1 MAEKTGKPGKG
12 DNGEFKVTFAKMKM
26 EHLPQ
31 VLEIEER
38 SFPSPWS
45 YRAFACE
52 ILENPIASYIVALA
66 GEKVVGYAGMWVILD
81 EAHIT
86 NVAVHPNWRKRGL
99 GRALM
104 QEIMR
109 RAARRGAARI
119 TLEVR
124 PSNAAARRLYAALG
138 FTEAGLRKNYY
149 IDNNEDAIIMWK
161 EVWLKHGKGVSL

>member
-1 MAEKTGKPGKG
+1 MAEKAGKPGKRN
-12 DNGEFKVTFAKMKM
+12 NGEIKVVFTEMKM
-26 EHLPQ
+26 EHLGQ

-45 YRAFACE
+45 YQAFACE
-52 ILENPIASYIVALA
+52 ILQNPLAFYVVAVA
-66 GEKVVGYAGMWVILD
+66 GEKVVGYAGMWVVLD

-86 NVAVHPNWRKRGL
+86 NVAVHPGWRKMGL

-104 QEIMR
+104 QELIR
-109 RAARRGAARI
+109 RAARRGVARI

-138 FTEAGLRKNYY
+138 FEEAGLRKNYY

-161 EVWLKHGKGVSL
+161 EVWSNHGKGVSL